1 MTRRVISSRPENR
14 VDSLFLPVGTV
25 EELRRVAVSDIAD
38 KTMCLV
44 EEKGLYRYDY
54 QSSVE
59 EDLQDFT
66 VVAPQVGAG
75 RWVKFQDTSTT
86 RRADLKDIGTI
97 SSGIGNLLNEV
108 GGALNINSLMAGEV
122 PGGDVGAPGILTQ
135 PPTNWVW
142 VREAE
147 TDTVHMSGPLVVY
160 GRVTFESTTLT
171 GILTFGNGTTVVAG
185 VNTLFLG
192 EVEPGQFIKLS
203 AAGEGSWAQV
213 DEVLSNTHLTLI
225 APFIGTSAN
234 GAGKVGDWLVS
245 FYKRP
250 DADTETPYEF
260 SVDTLLSLQ
269 VLQSFRS
276 ADLPFVSP
284 LYEPWNG
291 GSTGAGGGG
300 AVYAGQRTVA
310 APYEIA
316 EDDYIV
322 WVTGTGQVQLT
333 EPAQGRTVRIKR
345 IANSG
350 LITIVPQQGTIDGQN
365 EWSLLT
371 VWEAVDFVGDG
382 SSWGVH

>member
-1 MTRRVISSRPENR
+1 MTRRVISSRPGNR
-14 VDSLFLPVGTV
+14 ADSLFLPVGTV

-44 EEKGLYRYDY
+44 EERGLYRYDY
-54 QSSVE
+54 QSSAE

-66 VVAPQVGAG
+66 VVAPQVGVG
-75 RWVKFQDTSTT
+75 RWVKFQDASTT

-97 SSGIGNLLNEV
+97 TSGV
-108 GGALNINSLMAGEV
+108 GGLLNINSLMTGEV
-122 PGGDVGAPGILTQ
+122 PGGDESAPGILTQ
-135 PPTNWVW
+135 LPTNWVW

-147 TDTVHMSGPLVVY
+147 TDIALMSGPLVVY
-160 GRVTFESTTLT
+160 GRVTIETTVLT
-171 GILTFGNGTTVVAG
+171 GELTFENGTTVVAG
-185 VNTLFLG
+185 FDTLFIV

-213 DEVLSNTHLTLI
+213 DAVLSNTHLTLI
-225 APFIGTSAN
+225 APFVGNSAN
-234 GAGKVGDWLVS
+234 GPGKIGNWLVS

-250 DADTETPYEF
+250 DVNTETPYEF
-260 SVDTLLSLQ
+260 PVDTLLSLQ
-269 VLQSFRS
+269 VLKSFRS

-291 GSTGAGGGG
+291 GSVGEGGGG
-300 AVYAGQRTVA
+300 AVYAGQRTVE

-322 WVTGTGQVQLT
+322 WVTGTGEVQLT
-333 EPAQGRTVRIKR
+333 EPAQGRTIRIKR

-350 LITIVPQQGTIDGQN
+350 LITVVSQQGTIDGQDD
-365 EWSLLT
+365 WPLLIM
-371 VWEAVDFVGDG
+371 WEAADFIGDG
-382 SSWGVH
+382 SAWGVH